1 VNNSKKLKRCY
12 IGLGS
17 NLDEPLKQLN
27 DAKNKIANLPD
38 IKLLQ
43 LSSIYQSKALT
54 LDGKPQNDYLNA
66 VIEIETSLDDESLL
80 NALQQLELEQGRTR
94 DKRWAARTIDL
105 DILLYGEQQI
115 KTERLI
121 VPHVEIE
128 NRNFVMIPLS
138 QLNSEIEIPGK
149 GKLKK
154 LIENL
159 SDQAL
164 EKVSEF
170 DGKA

>member
-1 VNNSKKLKRCY
+1 MNNSKKIKRCY

-17 NLDEPLKQLN
+17 NLSEPIKQLN
-27 DAKNKIANLPD
+27 AAKNKIANLPD
-38 IKLLQ
+38 TTLMQ

-54 LDGKPQNDYLNA
+54 LDDEPQNDYFNA
-66 VIEIETSLDDESLL
+66 VVEIETSLDAESLL
-80 NALQQLELEQGRTR
+80 NALQQLELGQGRTR

-105 DILLYGEQQI
+105 DILLYGDQQI

-121 VPHVEIE
+121 IPHREIQ

-138 QLNSEIEIPGK
+138 QITPNIEIPGR

-154 LIENL
+154 LIKNI
-159 SDQAL
+159 SNQIL

>member
-1 VNNSKKLKRCY
+1 MNNSKKLKRCY

>member
-1 VNNSKKLKRCY
+1 MNKSKIINRCY

-17 NLDEPLKQLN
+17 NLNEPLKQLN
-27 DAKNKIANLPD
+27 DAKDKIANLPD
-38 IKLLQ
+38 TRLLQ

-54 LDGKPQNDYLNA
+54 LDNEPQNDYLNA
-66 VIEIETSLDDESLL
+66 VIELETSLTAENFL
-80 NALQQLELEQGRTR
+80 NALQNIELDQGRVR
-94 DKRWAARTIDL
+94 EKRWAARTIDL
-105 DILLYGEQQI
+105 DILLYGDQQI

-121 VPHVEIE
+121 VPHIEIE
-128 NRNFVMIPLS
+128 NRHFVMIPLS
-138 QLNSEIEIPGK
+138 QISSDIEIPGK

-154 LIENL
+154 LIESL

-164 EKVSEF
+164 EKMGEF

>member
-1 VNNSKKLKRCY
+1 VNNSRKLNRCY

-27 DAKNKIANLPD
+27 DAKNKIESLPD
-38 IKLLQ
+38 IKLSQ

-54 LDGKPQNDYLNA
+54 LDDEPQNDYLNA
-66 VIEIETSLDDESLL
+66 VIEIETSLDCESLL
-80 NALQQLELEQGRTR
+80 NALQQFELDQGRTR
-94 DKRWAARTIDL
+94 EKRWAARTIDL
-105 DILLYGEQQI
+105 DILLYGDQQI

-138 QLNSEIEIPGK
+138 QLNSDIEIPGK
-149 GKLKK
+149 GKLKN

-170 DGKA
+170 DGEA